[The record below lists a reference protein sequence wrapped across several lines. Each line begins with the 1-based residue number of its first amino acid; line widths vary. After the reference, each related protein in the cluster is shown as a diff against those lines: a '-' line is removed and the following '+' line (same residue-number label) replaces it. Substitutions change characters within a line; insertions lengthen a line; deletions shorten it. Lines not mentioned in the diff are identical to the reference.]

1 MLLFG
6 FILLGYIVWRA
17 ILPLRLHRGWKIG
30 LALAAVPAAFKFH
43 ILHWFGGEMFFAPE
57 LPVPVLLGAAWYYAV
72 FFLFFFLLAGADI
85 VRGIVLVRM
94 FCRGGKRTERFR
106 IVGNRVNLVLLAAA
120 MLLAAV
126 GIVAGTAVP
135 EVREVQIEL
144 AQLPP
149 ELEGFTVAVLAD
161 LHADTLTRADRIRA
175 IVERTNACNPDLTVI
190 VGDFV
195 DGRVAGRGAE
205 LRPLEELRA
214 KYGVFGVPG
223 NHEYYS
229 GYREWMRFLPTL
241 GIRMLENTRE
251 TIAGGRLTL
260 AGVTDPAAG
269 RFGQEAP
276 DIRGAFAG
284 ASAGSVRILLAHQPK
299 VASEAAAAGV
309 DLQISGHTHGGLIF
323 GFDRL
328 VACFNAGYVSGL
340 YRVGAMA
347 LYVTRGSGMWNGFPV
362 RLGVPSEIT
371 LLRLTRGG
379 DRSRI

>member
-6 FILLGYIVWRA
+6 FILLSYIICRA
-17 ILPLRLHRGWKIG
+17 ILPLRLHWGWKAG
-30 LALAAVPAAFKFH
+30 LALAAALAAFKFH

-85 VRGIVLVRM
+85 VRGIVLAWM
-94 FCRGGKRTERFR
+94 FCRGRKRTERFR
-106 IVGNRVNLVLLAAA
+106 VVGNRVNLALLAGA
-120 MLLAAV
+120 MMLAAI

-135 EVREVQIEL
+135 EVREERIEL
-144 AQLPP
+144 ERLPQ
-149 ELEGFTVAVLAD
+149 ELEGFTIAVLAD
-161 LHADTLTRADRIRA
+161 LHADTLTRAGRIRA
-175 IVERTNACNPDLTVI
+175 IVERANACSPDLTVI
-190 VGDFV
+190 AGDFV
-195 DGRVAGRGAE
+195 DGRVAERGAE
-205 LRPLEELRA
+205 LRPLAELRA
-214 KYGVFGVPG
+214 GYGVFGVPG

-241 GIRMLENTRE
+241 GIRMLENTCE

-260 AGVTDPAAG
+260 AGVTDPAAV
-269 RFGQEAP
+269 RFGLEAP

-284 ASAGSVRILLAHQPK
+284 TPAETVKVLLAHQPK
-299 VASEAAAAGV
+299 LAPEAAAEGA
-309 DLQISGHTHGGLIF
+309 DLQISGHTHGGLIL

-328 VACFNAGYVSGL
+328 VAHFNAGFVSGF

-379 DRSRI
+379 GG